1 MPQNKFVFL
10 TQIKQKITQFRNLK
24 KNFMGNIIFNTK
36 FTLLLKIIFFL
47 LSISVIYSCKITL
60 KGSKPI
66 SLPSNNIKTDSMAA
80 DVKAQMLHCWNT
92 YKKYAW
98 GHDEVRPLAMSSK
111 NYYNEPLMLTPI
123 SAYSTFRMMGLDQEA
138 AECKELIMSR
148 LNFDRDIT
156 VNHAEVV
163 HVVLGGLLN
172 AYEADND
179 EQWLDMAAD
188 LGNRLIPAFNA
199 PWGLCY
205 RQVNLKTGT
214 TSGDICTPNEI
225 GGMLMEYGT
234 LSKYTGDA
242 KYFDIAMKGT
252 KSLYNRK
259 SKINLLGSAM
269 DVRSGTWTNPESNIM
284 EGSDI
289 WIDDLYKAAVLFN
302 NAELYAMFTTNITA
316 IIKYLREYTESG
328 TWYENG
334 NMNYGTQVNP
344 EFSAQSCSFPA
355 LLMLYGN
362 KTEADLVFESVI
374 RYWSEYGMAPE
385 LMNYKSKQVI
395 SASYLLRPQPLL
407 SAAVL
412 NKYGNKSRYLQAGN
426 YFYTQL
432 VKFCRNDDNGFVAL
446 RDVRTLEKM
455 DQLDY
460 YFFGAT
466 LKYAYMLYNSEAARY
481 LDTHVFNA
489 SGMMFKKPSNE

>member
-1 MPQNKFVFL
+1 
-10 TQIKQKITQFRNLK
+10 
-24 KNFMGNIIFNTK
+24 MGNIIFNTK
-36 FTLLLKIIFFL
+36 FIIYLKIIFFGL
-47 LSISVIYSCKITL
+47 LFTVIYSCKITL

-66 SLPSNNIKTDSMAA
+66 ILPTASINKDSMAQ
-80 DVKAQMLHCWNT
+80 DVRNQLLNCWNT

-98 GHDEVRPLAMSSK
+98 GHDEVRPLAMTSK
-111 NYYNEPLMLTPI
+111 DYYNEPLLYTPL
-123 SAYSTFRMMGLDQEA
+123 SAYSTFKMMGMEKEA
-138 AECKELIMSR
+138 NECKELIMSR

-156 VNHAEVV
+156 VNHAEAV

-172 AYEADND
+172 AYEADHD
-179 EQWLDMAAD
+179 DRWLDMAAD
-188 LGNRLIPAFNA
+188 LGKRLIPAFNA

-205 RQVNLKTGT
+205 RQVNLKSGL
-214 TSGDICTPNEI
+214 TSGDICTPDEI

-234 LSKYTGDA
+234 LTKYTGD
-242 KYFDIAMKGT
+242 KKFFDLALNCV

-289 WIDDLYKAAVLFN
+289 WLDDLYKAAVLFN
-302 NAELYAMFTTNITA
+302 NAELFSMFTTNVTG
-316 IIKYLREYTESG
+316 IIKYLREYTEAG

-334 NMNYGTQVNP
+334 NMNYGTQVHP
-344 EFSAQSCSFPA
+344 EFSAQSCSFPS

-362 KTEADLVFESVI
+362 SAEADVVFESVI
-374 RYWSEYGMAPE
+374 RYWAEFGMPPE
-385 LMNYKSKQVI
+385 QMNYKTKQVI

-407 SAAVL
+407 SAAVM
-412 NKYGNKSRYLQAGN
+412 NKYGNKARYLQAGN
-426 YFYTQL
+426 FFYTQL

-455 DQLDY
+455 DEVDY

-466 LKYAYMLYNSEAARY
+466 LKYAYMLYSSEGAGY
-481 LDTHVFNA
+481 LDTHVFNS
-489 SGMMFKKPSNE
+489 SGMMFKKP